1 MRNFRHAALLC
12 AVAASLGLSA
22 CSGTKGPAGP
32 AGADGA
38 TGATGATGAQGIAG
52 NPGSATGTVSGT
64 VTYKLGNVVGNAGN
78 VVVSTVPDY
87 GISATTAADGT
98 YTLAGLPCGPYTLKF
113 ASPATEVKPEYQPA
127 QVTGVSVIGSASP
140 TVVSTQLV
148 KNNPLVVGITVT
160 SGNKFPAG
168 FNSAVG
174 LSAAASLINP
184 ADGTQAADTNTVTY
198 AWAVTAAPTASPSLA
213 ATGATA
219 TLTTDSVAAIMA
231 SGKVPNFKPPMGGK
245 FRLPAP
251 RPGFVGVTTNML
263 ATMTY
268 TVTVTATDTVTGF
281 TASAPVAVIPATLAQ
296 ATPNVGVGTIVIASD
311 GTATASWT
319 LDVSQAP
326 GSKLTGVND
335 ATTVNAWFIP
345 DAPGIYTLKNTVTGG
360 TTLQVNAANVHVG
373 AFPDGLSETSTPAAS
388 YTASPCMDCHAGAY
402 GAQATAWTQGA
413 HGNYNWV
420 TNPSF
425 TVTVNAANGP
435 QLRPQSIF
443 AAGIMGSVGS
453 YYSKACI
460 GCHTTGYNAA
470 STAVNGGFDDLMA
483 ADGWTFPSTLQASN
497 WAAVPLE
504 LQNLAGIQC
513 ESCHGPNTMSGFIT
527 AAPKSYADP
536 NAATA
541 YNQYLVPSSSAV
553 MCGQCHDAPTH
564 HDKFPEWAKSVDPVS
579 GMGHANANAALL
591 GAVDQSNRQPNMAVP
606 GTGTTPNLYPNFGAG
621 SCARC
626 HTAQGYA
633 AIVKQL
639 AANPA
644 ACTPAAGSGVV
655 PNSCF
660 IQPAGFD
667 VVQGTQ
673 NYYTKAWS
681 NTPDQDL
688 ERYYISL
695 GLVSAPNV
703 TVTNSNLEPNGA
715 TVPAIAAPQLA
726 SVEPQT
732 CQACH
737 DPHSTQLRVQDS
749 TPTLVGFSVSGAG
762 AGAVCVVCHN
772 NRNGARNDQIT
783 SFPLTLVNG
792 AQVQSIGTPHD
803 GPQADFFYG
812 QSAFFVTVGVP
823 GRHSVVTDTCAGCHV
838 NLADSS
844 GSTTA
849 SPNHTFLV
857 DSKLCASCHGNA
869 SMDQV
874 QSTFAAANADL
885 GTAIGNAYL
894 AGLTAM
900 GKAPSSLNT
909 AATKFFVIKTGLVAF
924 AATDVTAVTGIAA
937 TGGSKVTI
945 TVGGKAYTVGLS
957 DVYWN
962 AGSDTAPAI
971 PASGAAGGGLVFSQ
985 SGLLARAIW
994 NIDLLAND
1002 GSQGV
1007 HNPSFAQSVQLA
1019 TKAALAAGPQSG
1031 MAW

>member
-1 MRNFRHAALLC
+1 MRNFRHAALVC

-22 CSGTKGPAGP
+22 CSGAKGQAGP
-32 AGADGA
+32 AGTDGA
-38 TGATGATGAQGIAG
+38 PGATGATGAQGLAG

-219 TLTTDSVAAIMA
+219 TLTTDTVAAIMA

-245 FRLPAP
+245 FRAPAP

-311 GTATASWT
+311 STSAASWT
-319 LDVSQAP
+319 LDLSQAP
-326 GSKLTGVND
+326 GSKLIGVND

-360 TTLQVNAANVHVG
+360 TTLQVNAAKVYVG
-373 AFPDGLSETSTPAAS
+373 AFPDGLTETSTPAAS

-402 GAQATAWTQGA
+402 GAQSDAWKQGA

-420 TNPSF
+420 TNPSA
-425 TVTVNAANGP
+425 TVTVNAANGS

-453 YYSKACI
+453 YYSKACL

-483 ADGWTFPSTLQASN
+483 ADGWTFPSALQASN

-527 AAPKSYADP
+527 AAPQSYADP

-564 HDKFPEWAKSVDPVS
+564 HDKFPEWAKSVDPVT
-579 GMGHANANAALL
+579 GLGHANANHALL
-591 GAVDQSNRQPNMAVP
+591 GAVDQRVPNL
-606 GTGTTPNLYPNFGAG
+606 TQTSSNLYPNFGAG

-626 HTAQGYA
+626 HTAQGFA

-639 AANPA
+639 SANPG

-667 VVQGTQ
+667 LVQGTQ
-673 NYYTKAWS
+673 NYWTKAWS
-681 NTPDQDL
+681 NTPNQDL

-703 TVTNSNLEPNGA
+703 TVTNSNLEPSGA
-715 TVPAIAAPQLA
+715 AVPAIAAPQLA

-749 TPTLVGFSVSGAG
+749 TPTLTGFTVAGAG

-772 NRNGARNDQIT
+772 ALSGARNDGIT
-783 SFPLTLVNG
+783 SFPLSAVNG
-792 AQVQSIGTPHD
+792 TSIQSIGTPHH
-803 GPQADFFYG
+803 GPQAELFFG
-812 QSAFFVTVGVP
+812 QGAFFVTVGVP
-823 GRHSVVTDTCAGCHV
+823 GKHSVVTDTCAGCHV
-838 NLADSS
+838 NLPDSS

-857 DSKLCASCHGNA
+857 DGNLCSACHGNA
-869 SMDQV
+869 SLAQV
-874 QSTFAAANADL
+874 QSTFNAAQTTFAAAIGSAYL
-885 GTAIGNAYL
+885 KGLQTMAAAPQGTATSKY
-894 AGLTAM
+894 
-900 GKAPSSLNT
+900 
-909 AATKFFVIKTGLVAF
+909 FVIKGSAQNVAF
-924 AATDVTAVTGIAA
+924 GVADV
-937 TGGSKVTI
+937 
-945 TVGGKAYTVGLS
+945 
-957 DVYWN
+957 
-962 AGSDTAPAI
+962 
-971 PASGAAGGGLVFSQ
+971 ASVA
-985 SGLLARAIW
+985 
-994 NIDLLAND
+994 
-1002 GSQGV
+1002 
-1007 HNPSFAQSVQLA
+1007 
-1019 TKAALAAGPQSG
+1019 
-1031 MAW
+1031 